1 MKKLLALLN
10 DRARITELILY
21 VFFGVLTTLINLV
34 CYWAFRNLLGIQ
46 YQVSSVLAWIV
57 AVLFAFVVNKLV
69 VFRSKSME
77 RDLLLREASSFFGAR
92 LMSLILFD
100 VAGLWLCVDVF
111 GMDDIFAKLVMNVM
125 VVIFNYIA
133 SKLVIFQKKQDKQEV

>member
-77 RDLLLREASSFFGAR
+77 RGLLLREASSFFGAR
-92 LMSLILFD
+92 LISLILFD

-133 SKLVIFQKKQDKQEV
+133 SKLVIFQKK